1 MQPTWVE
8 RERKLLS
15 AGECQRGILS
25 AQNTLLVSAQSW
37 YLGPWY
43 RKDNDTL
50 IAISRSHAS
59 MSLSWRPHAHP
70 RRMRA
75 SRRAEARATRRF
87 LMSHGAPPGGATLYH
102 APTWVPLCPWGQHS
116 LFFLIF
122 TAVPYS
128 TMSDILVQ
136 GASRAATTNEPKTR
150 LRRGGGRRHKTTLH
164 TPTQCHTAQE
174 TGQCIT
180 KSLLCAGLGRCGSG
194 CAALADA
201 AERLSPPPSI
211 APLRCRPTTAPL
223 ASNFR
228 RPNFPSAAS
237 CAS

>member
-1 MQPTWVE
+1 MRAASWVE

-15 AGECQRGILS
+15 GGECQSVEYFRHKILC
-25 AQNTLLVSAQSW
+25 LFGPVLV
-37 YLGPWY
+37 PWY

-164 TPTQCHTAQE
+164 TPTQCHT
-174 TGQCIT
+174 GQCIT
-180 KSLLCAGLGRCGSG
+180 KSLLLFS
-194 CAALADA
+194 
-201 AERLSPPPSI
+201 
-211 APLRCRPTTAPL
+211 
-223 ASNFR
+223 
-228 RPNFPSAAS
+228 
-237 CAS
+237 